1 MHSIGLEDENTPLS
15 ASSPIATPL
24 GNHLDRYHPLVH
36 PPGQPDQFELD
47 VRVPKQ
53 AMVANLRKHLNR
65 PAPQQHDEDEDFV
78 YKKPEDNDFLPPLDG
93 KDQAEKYISYIPHSG
108 FHNQRIALVNA
119 LLLAAQL
126 NRTLL
131 MPPVVFGDPIHW
143 RKYDSLESFHRRMT
157 KADKSRCRQY
167 LPRRD
172 VQVSPMDNGE
182 EGEDAEPAIPADCQ
196 ASFRY
201 TSLRWD
207 RLFNMT
213 QIKQRVRVRY
223 RDDYGRTYL
232 QRTYA
237 LQPEDTYRIKD
248 DLLYDYRVS
257 DRSGEPLD
265 KYQRE
270 LFLWDLRR
278 QPERLLSFGS
288 MFGSGRVMSSTAE
301 SEELRAFLNDQFVFD
316 RGALPELFSEVDAI
330 LAKLGGAR
338 TYVAIHAR
346 VGDSLFERFSS
357 QIMDHLWSKLQRYT
371 GLVSPPASSDTLD
384 QASCFAPP
392 ARQRAINWKKKE
404 VIPGRPL
411 VLFMATDATDPRH
424 HPLFERIYT
433 TFPCVITL
441 ADVYDHAQSSLANL
455 TNPAD
460 GVPYG
465 NYLIPFLDG
474 LIASRAQEFTGS
486 MWSTFSYYIRFLHR
500 KALATN

>member
-1 MHSIGLEDENTPLS
+1 MTRHHP
-15 ASSPIATPL
+15 
-24 GNHLDRYHPLVH
+24 DRYHLH
-36 PPGQPDQFELD
+36 NRIADEPDGFELD
-47 VRVPKQ
+47 VRVPQ
-53 AMVANLRKHLNR
+53 HAVLANLRKQLNK
-65 PAPQQHDEDEDFV
+65 PNLSSLSHEEGDFV
-78 YKKPEDNDFLPPLDG
+78 YKMPQDEEFLPPSDG
-93 KDQAEKYISYIPHSG
+93 KDPSERYLSYIPHSG

-119 LLLAAQL
+119 LLLASQL

-143 RKYDSLESFHRRMT
+143 RKYDSLESFHRRMS
-157 KADKSRCRQY
+157 KRDKEHCRPYANQ
-167 LPRRD
+167 PKER
-172 VQVSPMDNGE
+172 
-182 EGEDAEPAIPADCQ
+182 IPDICR

-213 QIKQRVRVRY
+213 QIKQSVRVRY
-223 RDDYGRTYL
+223 RDDYDRTYL
-232 QRTYA
+232 QRTYNI
-237 LQPEDTYRIKD
+237 QPGDTYQIKD

-257 DRSGEPLD
+257 DRADEPLG

-270 LFLWDLRR
+270 VFLWDLQQR
-278 QPERLLSFGS
+278 PERLLSFGS
-288 MFGSGRVMSSTAE
+288 MFGSSRVMASTAE
-301 SEELRAFLNDQFVFD
+301 SQELRSFLNDQFVFS
-316 RGALPELFSEVDAI
+316 RTVLPELFNELDAI
-330 LAKLGGAR
+330 LAKLGGPK

-357 QIMDHLWSKLQRYT
+357 QIMDQLWTKLQRYT
-371 GLVSPPASSDTLD
+371 GLIRPPMQTDSLD
-384 QASCFAPP
+384 PVCFAPP
-392 ARQRAINWKKKE
+392 QRQRAINWAKKE

-411 VLFMATDATDPRH
+411 VLFMATDATEPRT
-424 HPLFERIYT
+424 HPLFERIYS

-441 ADVYDHAQSSLANL
+441 SDVYDHSQSSLMHL

-465 NYLIPFLDG
+465 KYLIPFLDG

-500 KALATN
+500 KALAN